1 MSDVFKIQYNGMTL
15 AYPGWNGY
23 IAYNDIPSYRT
34 LTLQTDGHGTLT
46 ATTLTGL
53 PGDTVTLTPTYNTY
67 YRFNNYSVTG
77 GTIAGNTFTFGN
89 EDATAQANFKVNY
102 FTATGGFEKGSNVT
116 ATRGSSNNTDTTTN
130 IAAKYATHG
139 AHTGA
144 IPTSWYSTS
153 NRWKPNN
160 ASAYKITLN
169 PKMNITTK
177 YPNNS
182 YKNSFY
188 YTQITAVSLVGST
201 QSNSQSWTAYIKDNK
216 NTTVNHN
223 YNKTVTSTNQN
234 VNYGLS
240 AKILIHNITAYPVTA
255 IYVANAT
262 SGTWTATGIAP

>member
-1 MSDVFKIQYNGMTL
+1 MSDYFKATYDGRVISFG
-15 AYPGWNGY
+15 GWDGY
-23 IAYNDIPSYRT
+23 VAMPPSYRT

-89 EDATAQANFKVNY
+89 EDATVQANFKVNY

-116 ATRGSSNNTDTTTN
+116 ATRGSTNADTTTN

-139 AHTGA
+139 AHTGD
-144 IPTSWYSTS
+144 IPASWYSIS

-160 ASAYKITLN
+160 VSAYSITLN

-177 YPNNS
+177 YPSNGAS
-182 YKNSFY
+182 TLYK
-188 YTQITAVSLVGST
+188 TTITAVSLVGST
-201 QSNSQSWTAYIKDNK
+201 QSNSQSWSARARDNG
-216 NTTVNHN
+216 NTTVNHY
-223 YNKTVTSTNQN
+223 YNKTLTVTNQN

-240 AKILIHNITAYPVTA
+240 AKIFIHNIATYPVTA

-262 SGTWTATGIAP
+262 TGTWTATGIAP

>member
-1 MSDVFKIQYNGMTL
+1 MSDIYKLQYNGMTL

-23 IAYNDIPSYRT
+23 VGYDNVPAFKT
-34 LTLQTDGHGTLT
+34 LTLCASEGGTVT
-46 ATTLTGL
+46 ASVLTGL

-102 FTATGGFEKGSNVT
+102 FTATGNFEKGSNVV
-116 ATRGSSNNTDTTTN
+116 ATRGSTNSNTTTN
-130 IAAKYATHG
+130 IAAKYALHG
-139 AHTGA
+139 SHTGD
-144 IPTSWYSTS
+144 IPSAWYNTS

-160 ASAYKITLN
+160 VSSYSITLN

-177 YPNNS
+177 YPSNNYANNS
-182 YKNSFY
+182 Y

-201 QSNSQSWTAYIKDNK
+201 QSNSQTWVAYIKDNK

-223 YNKTVTSTNQN
+223 YNKTFTTTTQN

-240 AKILIHNITAYPVTA
+240 AKILIRNNASYNVTA
-255 IYVANAT
+255 TYVANQT
-262 SGTWTATGIAP
+262 TGTWTATGIAP

>member
-1 MSDVFKIQYNGMTL
+1 MSDIYKLQYNGMTL
-15 AYPGWNGY
+15 DYPGWNGY

-46 ATTLTGL
+46 ATTLSGL

-89 EDATAQANFKVNY
+89 EDATAKANFKVNY

-116 ATRGSSNNTDTTTN
+116 ATRGTNNKDTTTN
-130 IAAKYATHG
+130 IAAKYAVHG

-160 ASAYKITLN
+160 VSAYKITLN

-177 YPNNS
+177 YPSNSYQNNS
-182 YKNSFY
+182 Y
-188 YTQITAVSLVGST
+188 YTCITSVSLVGST

-223 YNKTVTSTNQN
+223 YNKTFTSTNQN

-240 AKILIHNITAYPVTA
+240 AKILIHNIETYPVTA
-255 IYVANAT
+255 IYVANQT
-262 SGTWTATGIAP
+262 TGTWTATGIAP